1 MPALLITSSCCNNIL
16 GVAPCLPYSS
26 PLLVVTISWE
36 SLHACPT
43 SADKDALF
51 ILVVTMFWESLHACP
66 THHLCSQGCSIHPCC
81 NNVLGVAPCLPYLC
95 RQGCSIHPCCN
106 NVLGVA
112 PCLPYS
118 SPLLVVTMSWES
130 LHACLTHHLF
140 LL

>member
-1 MPALLITSSCCNNIL
+1 MPALLITSA
-16 GVAPCLPYSS
+16 VKY
-26 PLLVVTISWE
+26 
-36 SLHACPT
+36 
-43 SADKDALF
+43 ALF
-51 ILVVTMFWESLHACP
+51 ILVVTMSWESLHACP

-95 RQGCSIHPCCN
+95 SEGCAIHPCCN

-130 LHACLTHHLF
+130 LHACLTSADKDALFILVVTMSWESLHACLTHHLF